1 MTETS
6 ATVSY
11 LYGVA
16 ALGDGLYDAV
26 APLRGVAGA
35 AVRLVPDEDTG
46 LAAVVSSV
54 PAGDFEAAPLA
65 AHLEDLGWLEA
76 VARAH
81 HHVID
86 AVAAAGAI
94 LPLRLATIYRDDGR
108 VQALIRAD
116 RTAFARRLSRVDG
129 RVEWGVKI
137 YFEPPSAPAA
147 PTTPAPSAGTSP
159 GRAYLRSRHQ
169 ERNARQDA
177 FREAADAARNVDAAA
192 RAHAVAHARHRL
204 QQGPL
209 ADDSGEN
216 IVNDAYLVPHDRA
229 DAFRH
234 DVLSAAGQSDSIRVE
249 ITGPWA
255 PYSFAATGLD
265 EHGEKDQEVIT

>member
-1 MTETS
+1 MTDIF

-16 ALGDGLYDAV
+16 ALRDGLYDVV

-35 AVRLVPDEDTG
+35 PVRLVPAEDAG

-65 AHLEDLGWLEA
+65 AHLEDLAWLEA

-86 AVAAAGAI
+86 AVAAAGTI
-94 LPLRLATIYRDDGR
+94 LPLRLATIYRDDER
-108 VQALIRAD
+108 VHALITAD
-116 RTAFARRLSRVDG
+116 RAAFARRLSHVDG

-137 YFEPPSAPAA
+137 YYEPRAAPAA
-147 PTTPAPSAGTSP
+147 STTAAPAAGTSP

-177 FREAADAARNVDAAA
+177 FREAANAARNVDAAA

-209 ADDSGEN
+209 AEDAGEN
-216 IVNDAYLVPHDRA
+216 IVNDAYLVSQDRA
-229 DAFRH
+229 DAFRQA
-234 DVLSAAGQSDSIRVE
+234 VLSAAGQSDSIRVE

-255 PYSFAATGLD
+255 PYSFAATALD
-265 EHGEKDQEVIT
+265 ENGEQGQEVIT